1 MSRFPIINPDS
12 PSGMIWSDGKDLGCK
27 YKNGYW
33 YFKYKGARFKTSRY
47 VAFLSGKLTKD
58 ELLSRDKIVDHIDG
72 DKDNNHPENLK
83 VGTQRDNTSNMKC
96 HREGKL
102 VGACYNKRRGKWQSQ
117 INIQGKLLFLGYF
130 KTEAL
135 AHEAYLKAKEE
146 IDGN

>member
-1 MSRFPIINPDS
+1 
-12 PSGMIWSDGKDLGCK
+12 MIWSDGKDLGCK

-102 VGACYNKRRGKWQSQ
+102 VGTFYVRRLDKWKGY
-117 INIQGKLLFLGYF
+117 IYIQGKQVYLGLFTT
-130 KTEAL
+130 KEA
-135 AHEAYLKAKEE
+135 AHNAYLRAKEE
-146 IDGN
+146 IL